1 MQASAG
7 ILVYR
12 FKNDKLEVL
21 LGHMGGPFWK
31 NKDERAWTIIK
42 GEYDKEEDP
51 FQAAIREFVEE
62 TGFKPGGDFI
72 ELDQIKQSAN
82 KVVKC
87 WALEQDL
94 DPDKIESN
102 YFELEWPPNSGQI
115 QKFTE
120 IDRAEWFELK
130 IAYQKIIKGQ
140 TELLDQLSSRL
151 DYNKR

>member
-31 NKDERAWTIIK
+31 NKDERTWTIIK

-51 FQAAIREFVEE
+51 FRAAIREFVEE

-87 WALEQDL
+87 WVLEQDL
-94 DPDKIESN
+94 DPDQIESN
-102 YFELEWPPNSGQI
+102 YFELEWPPNSDQI
-115 QKFTE
+115 QKFPE

>member
-42 GEYDKEEDP
+42 GESDKEEDP